1 MNVSLFF
8 PLLYLMA
15 QWKEVGCYNESAVTV
30 LYCRQRRSKA

>member
-8 PLLYLMA
+8 PLLYLM